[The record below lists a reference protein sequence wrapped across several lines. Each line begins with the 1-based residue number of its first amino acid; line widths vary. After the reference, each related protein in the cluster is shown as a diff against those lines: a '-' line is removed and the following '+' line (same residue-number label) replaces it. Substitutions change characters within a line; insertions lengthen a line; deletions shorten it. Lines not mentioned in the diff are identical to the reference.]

1 MKPARISSRRR
12 ILVWSNEEDLQILI
26 KDLLEHEGYET
37 IPASR
42 DRCPQDRIII
52 AAMLVDPPSYDTA
65 QLTVVHSLSVSF
77 PRTPMVILTGHDRDE
92 QVLKSLCHPGA
103 WETIRK
109 PYDSADLKQKLK
121 TIIEKDLRH
130 S

>member
-1 MKPARISSRRR
+1 MKPARSSSRAR
-12 ILVWSNEEDLQILI
+12 ILVWSNEEDLQTLI

-37 IPASR
+37 ISASR

-65 QLTVVHSLSVSF
+65 HLTVVHSLSASF

-92 QVLKSLCHPGA
+92 QVGRP
-103 WETIRK
+103 
-109 PYDSADLKQKLK
+109 
-121 TIIEKDLRH
+121 
-130 S
+130 

>member
-1 MKPARISSRRR
+1 MVKRRR
-12 ILVWSNEEDLQILI
+12 LA
-26 KDLLEHEGYET
+26 DLLEHEGYET

-92 QVLKSLCHPGA
+92 QVLKALCRPGA

-121 TIIEKDLRH
+121 TIIEKDLH